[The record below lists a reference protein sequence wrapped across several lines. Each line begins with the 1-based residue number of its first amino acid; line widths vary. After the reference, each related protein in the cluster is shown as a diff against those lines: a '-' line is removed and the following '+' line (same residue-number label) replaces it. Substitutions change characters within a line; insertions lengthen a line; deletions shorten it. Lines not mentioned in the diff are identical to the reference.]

1 MSSAF
6 ERAVEWVRQ
15 QATAGKLLP
24 VIQKEMP
31 EFKDERF
38 TVNRVVLLDP
48 VTVGYAD
55 PKAALKITDG
65 LVRAVSRVA
74 KMHGFEA
81 VQTSTGIIVR
91 SGERNVAFVTQE
103 GVFSSDRKLF
113 EDLIDAL
120 RTQPVDAPV
129 KDSWLDSITQL
140 VSKYGVDLIF
150 MALLFFLLPT
160 TLAAIS
166 LITTPSLWFP
176 YPVNVAVTVALLLVS
191 VYVFRKYIA
200 ENRPKR

>member
-6 ERAVEWVRQ
+6 DRAVEWVRQ
-15 QATAGKLLP
+15 QASAGKGLP
-24 VIQKEMP
+24 SIAKEMP
-31 EFKDERF
+31 EFRDERF
-38 TVNRVVLLDP
+38 TVNRVVLLEP
-48 VTVGYAD
+48 IMVGYAD
-55 PKAALKITDG
+55 PKASIQLTDG
-65 LVRAVSRVA
+65 LFRAVTRVA

-81 VQTSTGIIVR
+81 VQTSNGIAVR
-91 SGERNVAFVTQE
+91 SGDRNVAFVTQE

-113 EDLIDAL
+113 EDLVEAV

-129 KDSWLDSITQL
+129 KDSWLDSIVQL
-140 VSKYGVDLIF
+140 TSKYGVDLIF

-166 LITTPSLWFP
+166 LAATPSLWFP
-176 YPVNVAVTVALLLVS
+176 YPVNVGVAAALLLIS
-191 VYVFRKYIA
+191 VYVFRKYLA

>member
-1 MSSAF
+1 
-6 ERAVEWVRQ
+6 
-15 QATAGKLLP
+15 
-24 VIQKEMP
+24 MP

-91 SGERNVAFVTQE
+91 SGE
-103 GVFSSDRKLF
+103 
-113 EDLIDAL
+113 I
-120 RTQPVDAPV
+120 V

-176 YPVNVAVTVALLLVS
+176 YPVNVAITVALLLVS

>member
-1 MSSAF
+1 
-6 ERAVEWVRQ
+6 
-15 QATAGKLLP
+15 
-24 VIQKEMP
+24 
-31 EFKDERF
+31 
-38 TVNRVVLLDP
+38 
-48 VTVGYAD
+48 
-55 PKAALKITDG
+55 
-65 LVRAVSRVA
+65 
-74 KMHGFEA
+74 
-81 VQTSTGIIVR
+81 
-91 SGERNVAFVTQE
+91 
-103 GVFSSDRKLF
+103 
-113 EDLIDAL
+113 L

-150 MALLFFLLPT
+150 MALFFFLLPT

>member
-6 ERAVEWVRQ
+6 EKAVDWVKQ
-15 QATAGKLLP
+15 QAAAGKPLP
-24 VIQKEMP
+24 TIQKEMP
-31 EFKDERF
+31 EFRDERF
-38 TVNRVVLLDP
+38 TVNRVALLDP
-48 VTVGYAD
+48 VMVGYAD
-55 PKAALKITDG
+55 PKASVKITDG

-81 VQTSTGIIVR
+81 VQTSTGVIVR

-140 VSKYGVDLIF
+140 VSKYGVDLVF

-166 LITTPSLWFP
+166 LIATPSLWFP
-176 YPVNVAVTVALLLVS
+176 YPLNVAVTVFLLLVS
-191 VYVFRKYIA
+191 IYVFRKYLA

>member
-6 ERAVEWVRQ
+6 ERAVDWVRQ
-15 QATAGKLLP
+15 QAAAGKPLP
-24 VIQKEMP
+24 AIQKEMP

-38 TVNRVVLLDP
+38 TVNRVALLDP
-48 VTVGYAD
+48 VTVGYSD
-55 PKAALKITDG
+55 PRAAVKITDG

-81 VQTSTGIIVR
+81 VQTSNGVIVR
-91 SGERNVAFVTQE
+91 SGERNVAFVTEE

-113 EDLIDAL
+113 EDLVDAL

-129 KDSWLDSITQL
+129 KDSWLDSVTQL
-140 VSKYGVDLIF
+140 VSRYGVDLVF

-176 YPVNVAVTVALLLVS
+176 YPLNVAVTAALLLVS